1 MSPLVQ
7 SGDDLMLNL
16 NLLLMQ
22 IVEMQMNID
31 CDGCEDNV
39 RKALQRLQGSCQ

>member
-1 MSPLVQ
+1 
-7 SGDDLMLNL
+7 
-16 NLLLMQ
+16 MQ

-39 RKALQRLQGSCQ
+39 RKALLRLSGTMILSSIH